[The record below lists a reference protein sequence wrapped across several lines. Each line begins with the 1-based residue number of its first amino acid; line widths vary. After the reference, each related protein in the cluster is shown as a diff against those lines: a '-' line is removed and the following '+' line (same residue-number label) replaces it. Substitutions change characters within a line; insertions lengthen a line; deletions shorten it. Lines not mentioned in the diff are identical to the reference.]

1 MPGVGKRFMNV
12 AARAAF
18 ERMMRHNPRAFEM
31 NRLRISLREH
41 MERLAKTGT
50 GRQQIELIEEVL
62 KAMQEG
68 HVRSREDIDR
78 LLKEELGVNVKFNQL
93 FPADAGRSVNGYL
106 SEFNHPRRGPL
117 R

>member
-1 MPGVGKRFMNV
+1 MPGFGKRFVSV

-18 ERMMRHNPRAFEM
+18 ERMMRHSPRAFEM

-41 MERLAKTGT
+41 MERLARTET
-50 GRQQIELIEEVL
+50 GRQHIKIIEEVL
-62 KAMQEG
+62 KAIQEG
-68 HVRSREDIDR
+68 QVHSREEIDR
-78 LLKEELGVNVKFNQL
+78 MLKEELGVNVKFGQL

-106 SEFNHPRRGPL
+106 SEFNHPRRGSL